1 MNKNLS
7 LIGLPIIILFVM
19 TSCLGISLISSSS
32 GLDEGSLNKIPTG
45 VKIIYVEKK
54 NASISEY
61 YEDVISI
68 LMSRGHRIMKE
79 DKERHYVT
87 TEGRD
92 IGQSTLQRMTLFIT
106 EKNNSCI
113 LKITTE
119 WKAGTEA
126 TAMASAM
133 GGIPMQS
140 EWSTASWEINRLGMA
155 FAESLAI
162 AKEIKEGIITYE

>member
-1 MNKNLS
+1 MKRFKS
-7 LIGLPIIILFVM
+7 IIYLPVITLFVM
-19 TSCLGISLISSSS
+19 TSCMGVSHISSSS
-32 GLDEGSLNKIPTG
+32 GLDESSLNQIPKGT
-45 VKIIYVEKK
+45 KIIYVEKN
-54 NASISEY
+54 NALIDEY
-61 YEDVISI
+61 YEDILNV

-87 TEGRD
+87 TEGKD

-106 EKNNSCI
+106 QNKNNCI

-126 TAMASAM
+126 TAMATAM
-133 GGIPMQS
+133 SGIPMQS
-140 EWSTASWEINRLGMA
+140 DWAIATWEISRLGMA

-162 AKEIKEGIITYE
+162 AKEIKEGIITFE